1 MIIAAVMMT
10 GAVNANNDSTAVNR
24 KKVAVVL
31 SDRRKQNTYLYSTGL
46 TIGKQDKQGGG
57 IIKGKNLAELF
68 QQRLKNNYPA
78 DLARQMGT
86 AVPINADITLR
97 LGKRM
102 MTIAGPV
109 GATVGYS
116 NRT

>member
-1 MIIAAVMMT
+1 MKKILMIIAAVMMT
-10 GAVNANNDSTAVNR
+10 GTVNANNDSTAVNR

-68 QQRLKNNYPA
+68 QQLCVGFTDSLDFSRNLRIPFACVATN
-78 DLARQMGT
+78 
-86 AVPINADITLR
+86 IN
-97 LGKRM
+97 LG
-102 MTIAGPV
+102 
-109 GATVGYS
+109 YEF
-116 NRT
+116 